1 MRIVTR
7 MAILEGV
14 KMDSMDNYEVGRILS
29 NISRGL
35 EDLTYRLYT
44 LEEAFASMSAYL
56 EEQEEE
62 SLDA

>member
-1 MRIVTR
+1 
-7 MAILEGV
+7 
-14 KMDSMDNYEVGRILS
+14 MDSMDNYEVGRILS

>member
-44 LEEAFASMSAYL
+44 LEEAFASMSSYL